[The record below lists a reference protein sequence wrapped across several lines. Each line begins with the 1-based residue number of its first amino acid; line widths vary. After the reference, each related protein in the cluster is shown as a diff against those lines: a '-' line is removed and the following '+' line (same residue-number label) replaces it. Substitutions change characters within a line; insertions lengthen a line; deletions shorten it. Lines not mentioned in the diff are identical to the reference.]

1 MQWLIAYDTQ
11 HTEEAAKLLQDA
23 GAQDEQLAPVS
34 WDHPSVDFPGT
45 FPRGYPLHFAV
56 FSNHDVCTRVLLK
69 YWPNC
74 INQTDPGLDVETP
87 LVHAIKMHR
96 PMIAE
101 ILVANNALGDVEAN
115 TECLRNV
122 GSVLRDEALSYN
134 GLHCARPGELARR
147 CIDSVMHVAPS
158 LVNATDKYGFTPLM
172 CAAEFHDE
180 LTVKALLDVGADAN
194 AATPLEYDHRTALNL
209 LTESKLNYGENQIIE
224 LLLQAGVTISHDRTS
239 SGKTLLHLAA
249 RDNVEWI
256 AQRCLDLQMDI
267 DARDDYSQTSLHV
280 AAMYGSLRVA
290 ELLLQRGAN
299 KEVGHDRGTYNERDW
314 AGLTPIAVAATR
326 LRKDFIILMLKFGS
340 TPIARPSTG
349 QTIFHLAV
357 SESRTDMMAELAS
370 IPELCQ
376 SHVLDM
382 RDRRSGLT
390 PLQLCAAYVDKLP
403 HAMLLI
409 QAGAEVNAV
418 VNLGRDFTPLDIC
431 QYAKELALKNHT
443 AGRNEDED
451 FDIETE
457 RKQWDKFIGYLKHHN
472 ARGEQGDRHRP
483 DIDDIDAEVFTL
495 D

>member
-1 MQWLIAYDTQ
+1 MQWLIAYEPQ

-23 GAQDEQLAPVS
+23 GAQDEQLEPVS
-34 WDHPSVDFPGT
+34 WDHPSVDFPGV

-56 FSNHDVCTRVLLK
+56 FSNHDVCARVLLK
-69 YWPNC
+69 YWRNHT
-74 INQTDPGLDVETP
+74 NQTDPDLDVETP

-96 PMIAE
+96 PVIAE
-101 ILVANNALGDVEAN
+101 ILVAYKALDDIEAN
-115 TECLRNV
+115 NECLRNV
-122 GSVLRDEALSYN
+122 GNVLRDEALSFN
-134 GLHCARPGELARR
+134 GLHCAGPGELAKR
-147 CIDSVMHVAPS
+147 CIDSVVHVAPS

-194 AATPLEYDHRTALNL
+194 AATPVKYDHRTALNL
-209 LTESKLNYGENQIIE
+209 LTESKLNYGEDQIIE
-224 LLLQAGVTISHDRTS
+224 LLLHAGVNISQHRTS

-256 AQRCLDLQMDI
+256 AQRCLDLQMNI
-267 DARDDYSQTSLHV
+267 DATDDYGQTPLHV

-326 LRKDFIILMLKFGS
+326 LRKDFITLMLKFGS
-340 TPIARPSTG
+340 NPIARPSTG

-357 SESRTDMMAELAS
+357 SESRADMMTELAS

-376 SHVLDM
+376 SQVLDM
-382 RDRRSGLT
+382 RDRRYGLT

-403 HAMLLI
+403 HAMLLV
-409 QAGAEVNAV
+409 QAGAEINAV
-418 VNLGRDFTPLDIC
+418 VNLGRDYTALDIS
-431 QYAKELALKNHT
+431 QYAKEIALKNHT
-443 AGRNEDED
+443 EGEDEN
-451 FDIETE
+451 FDIQTE

-472 ARGEQGDRHRP
+472 ARREQGDSHRP
-483 DIDDIDAEVFTL
+483 DIDDINADVFTL